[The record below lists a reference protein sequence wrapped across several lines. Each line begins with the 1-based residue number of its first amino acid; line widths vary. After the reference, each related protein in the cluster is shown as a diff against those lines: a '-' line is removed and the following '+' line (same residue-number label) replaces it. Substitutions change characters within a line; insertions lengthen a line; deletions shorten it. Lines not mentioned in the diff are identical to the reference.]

1 MADPDEIARLA
12 AAINALRPE
21 WPVKALVT
29 HLTTHHAARPYRDL
43 GLALT
48 WIALDPA
55 TRTPARLREHGP
67 WWEACAANREAA
79 TRLPPRHT
87 PCDEP
92 GHTGTDLRCPECI
105 AARPTPDEIA
115 RIRAE
120 MRTT

>member
-12 AAINALRPE
+12 AAINILRPE
-21 WPVKALVT
+21 WPIKALIT

-67 WWEACAANREAA
+67 WWEVCAANREAA

-92 GHTGTDLRCPECI
+92 DHTGTDLHCPECI

-115 RIRAE
+115 RIRTE
-120 MRTT
+120 TRTA